1 MMSCFYFL
9 VWICLSFKLID
20 GKRKFIDN
28 YFDINLIGPYVE
40 WVNDPLYQ
48 SDCEP
53 RIKENTYLPG
63 GVAAYLKCATFN
75 PIYVYN
81 EAIASSI
88 INTVGYHHFR
98 ISFNIVISD
107 GREQDSCG
115 LYYSL
120 NGGINYQTFDN
131 SVFNGNQFGNG
142 YKSVIINT
150 EDISNAELLKLRF
163 EFSMTW
169 PAVSGCWI
177 NNLTMTGIEITN
189 NPTSNS
195 IEPTINPTKPTFIP
209 TTNPSILPTQSTN
222 IPTLKPTIYPTNNP
236 SNEPSH
242 PPTILTTTNNPTT
255 QPTSLPTN
263 TTSNPTPFS
272 IANEA
277 QPSTNVGIITISIA
291 SVSIIVTAI
300 IVLMCIRHVKQRRLN
315 GINNANNPRYNA
327 MDRRPVNPDP

>member
-1 MMSCFYFL
+1 MSLFFL
-9 VWICLSFKLID
+9 FCLCLCLELME

-28 YFDINLIGPYVE
+28 YFDKSLIGPYVE

-53 RIKENTYLPG
+53 RINTNTYLPG
-63 GVAAYLKCATFN
+63 GVSAYLKCATFN
-75 PIYVYN
+75 IIYTYN
-81 EAIASSI
+81 ERIASSI

-131 SVFNGNQFGNG
+131 SVFNGNEFGNG

-150 EDISNAELLKLRF
+150 EDISNTELLKLRF

-189 NPTSNS
+189 NPTSSS
-195 IEPTINPTKPTFIP
+195 IPSSINPTNIP
-209 TTNPSILPTQSTN
+209 TPNPSIVSPQSTN
-222 IPTLKPTIYPTNNP
+222 IPTLNP
-236 SNEPSH
+236 SNKPLH
-242 PPTILTTTNNPTT
+242 PPTILTTTDKPTI

-263 TTSNPTPFS
+263 PTPNPTPIS
-272 IANEA
+272 VANEA
-277 QPSTNVGIITISIA
+277 QPSTNVSILTISIA
-291 SVSIIVTAI
+291 GVSIIVTAI
-300 IVLMCIRHVKQRRLN
+300 IVLMCVRHVKQRRLN

-327 MDRRPVNPDP
+327 MDRRPVNPEP